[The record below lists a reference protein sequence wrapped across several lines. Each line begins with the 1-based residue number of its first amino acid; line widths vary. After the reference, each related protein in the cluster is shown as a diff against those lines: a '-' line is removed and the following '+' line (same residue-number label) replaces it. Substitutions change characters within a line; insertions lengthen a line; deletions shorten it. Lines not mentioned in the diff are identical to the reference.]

1 MFAHRF
7 VLTHEFEIRKSSVEM
22 ERNMTLSE
30 CYEEM
35 GADLQEV
42 LRRLKTEERIGK
54 FLKLILT
61 DTNYESLCKAL
72 EEKNY
77 EQAFTHIHNLK
88 GLAMNLGLTP
98 LLVPAQ
104 ELCEE
109 LRDGE
114 PERELKPLL
123 DEVAAAYQ
131 KVLGIVERLD

>member
-1 MFAHRF
+1 
-7 VLTHEFEIRKSSVEM
+7 M

-61 DTNYESLCKAL
+61 DTNYELLCKAL

-114 PERELKPLL
+114 PERNFKPLL
-123 DEVAAAYQ
+123 AEVAAAYQ
-131 KVLGIVERLD
+131 KVIGIVERLD

>member
-1 MFAHRF
+1 
-7 VLTHEFEIRKSSVEM
+7 
-22 ERNMTLSE
+22 MTLSE

-61 DTNYESLCKAL
+61 DTNYELLCKAL

-114 PERELKPLL
+114 PERDLKPLL
-123 DEVAAAYQ
+123 AEVAAAYQ
-131 KVLGIVERLD
+131 KVIGIVERLD

>member
-1 MFAHRF
+1 
-7 VLTHEFEIRKSSVEM
+7 
-22 ERNMTLSE
+22 MTLSE

-35 GADLQEV
+35 GADLHEV

-61 DTNYESLCKAL
+61 DTNYKAL

-98 LLVPAQ
+98 LLVPAR

-114 PERELKPLL
+114 PERDLKPLL
-123 DEVAAAYQ
+123 DEVAAGYQ

>member
-1 MFAHRF
+1 
-7 VLTHEFEIRKSSVEM
+7 
-22 ERNMTLSE
+22 MTLSE

-35 GADLQEV
+35 GADLHEV

-114 PERELKPLL
+114 PERELNRFWMRWRRHIRKSL
-123 DEVAAAYQ
+123 
-131 KVLGIVERLD
+131 VLSKDLTEITV

>member
-1 MFAHRF
+1 
-7 VLTHEFEIRKSSVEM
+7 
-22 ERNMTLSE
+22 MTLEE
-30 CYEEM
+30 CYKEM

-61 DTNYESLCKAL
+61 DTNYELLCKAL

-114 PERELKPLL
+114 PERDLKPLL
-123 DEVAAAYQ
+123 AEVAAAYQ
-131 KVLGIVERLD
+131 KVIGIVERLD

>member
-1 MFAHRF
+1 
-7 VLTHEFEIRKSSVEM
+7 
-22 ERNMTLSE
+22 MTLSE

-61 DTNYESLCKAL
+61 DTNYELLCKAL

-114 PERELKPLL
+114 PERDLKPLL
-123 DEVAAAYQ
+123 AEVAAAYQ

>member
-1 MFAHRF
+1 
-7 VLTHEFEIRKSSVEM
+7 
-22 ERNMTLSE
+22 MTLEE
-30 CYEEM
+30 CYKEM

-54 FLKLILT
+54 FLKRILT
-61 DTNYESLCKAL
+61 DTNYELLCKAL

-114 PERELKPLL
+114 PERDLKPLL
-123 DEVAAAYQ
+123 AEVAAAYQ
-131 KVLGIVERLD
+131 KVIGIVERLD

>member
-1 MFAHRF
+1 
-7 VLTHEFEIRKSSVEM
+7 
-22 ERNMTLSE
+22 MTLEE
-30 CYEEM
+30 CYKEM

-61 DTNYESLCKAL
+61 DTNYELLCKAL

-104 ELCEE
+104 GLCEE

-114 PERELKPLL
+114 PERDLKPLL
-123 DEVAAAYQ
+123 AEVAAAYQ
-131 KVLGIVERLD
+131 KVIGIVERLD

>member
-1 MFAHRF
+1 
-7 VLTHEFEIRKSSVEM
+7 
-22 ERNMTLSE
+22 MTLEE
-30 CYEEM
+30 CYKEM

-61 DTNYESLCKAL
+61 DTNYELLCKAL

-114 PERELKPLL
+114 PERDLNPLL
-123 DEVAAAYQ
+123 AEVAAAYQ
-131 KVLGIVERLD
+131 KVIGIVERLD

>member
-1 MFAHRF
+1 
-7 VLTHEFEIRKSSVEM
+7 
-22 ERNMTLSE
+22 MTLEE
-30 CYEEM
+30 CYKEM

-61 DTNYESLCKAL
+61 DTNYELLCKAL

-114 PERELKPLL
+114 PERDLKPLL
-123 DEVAAAYQ
+123 AEVAAAYQ
-131 KVLGIVERLD
+131 KVIGIVERLV

>member
-1 MFAHRF
+1 
-7 VLTHEFEIRKSSVEM
+7 
-22 ERNMTLSE
+22 MTLEE
-30 CYEEM
+30 CYKEM

-72 EEKNY
+72 EEKDY
-77 EQAFTHIHNLK
+77 EQAFTHVHNLK

-98 LLVPAQ
+98 LLIPTQ

-131 KVLGIVERLD
+131 KVLGIVERLDGDNSVKSWNFG

>member
-1 MFAHRF
+1 
-7 VLTHEFEIRKSSVEM
+7 
-22 ERNMTLSE
+22 MTLEE
-30 CYEEM
+30 CYKEM

-61 DTNYESLCKAL
+61 DTNYELLCKAL

-114 PERELKPLL
+114 PERDLKPLL
-123 DEVAAAYQ
+123 AEVAAAYQ
-131 KVLGIVERLD
+131 KVIGIVERID

>member
-1 MFAHRF
+1 
-7 VLTHEFEIRKSSVEM
+7 
-22 ERNMTLSE
+22 MTLEE
-30 CYEEM
+30 CYKEM

-54 FLKLILT
+54 FLKLILI
-61 DTNYESLCKAL
+61 DTNYELLCKAL

-114 PERELKPLL
+114 PERDLKPLL
-123 DEVAAAYQ
+123 AEVAAAYQ
-131 KVLGIVERLD
+131 KVIGIVERLD

>member
-1 MFAHRF
+1 
-7 VLTHEFEIRKSSVEM
+7 
-22 ERNMTLSE
+22 MTLSE

-35 GADLQEV
+35 GADLHEV

-72 EEKNY
+72 EEK
-77 EQAFTHIHNLK
+77 AFTHVHNLK

-98 LLVPAQ
+98 LLIPTQ

>member
-1 MFAHRF
+1 
-7 VLTHEFEIRKSSVEM
+7 
-22 ERNMTLSE
+22 MTLSE

-35 GADLQEV
+35 GAVLHEV

>member
-1 MFAHRF
+1 
-7 VLTHEFEIRKSSVEM
+7 
-22 ERNMTLSE
+22 MTLSE

-35 GADLQEV
+35 GADLHEV

-54 FLKLILT
+54 FLKLILK

-77 EQAFTHIHNLK
+77 EQAMK
-88 GLAMNLGLTP
+88 LGLTP

>member
-1 MFAHRF
+1 M
-7 VLTHEFEIRKSSVEM
+7 EM

-61 DTNYESLCKAL
+61 DTNYELLCKAL

-114 PERELKPLL
+114 PERDLKLL
-123 DEVAAAYQ
+123 LAEVAAAYQ
-131 KVLGIVERLD
+131 KVIGIVERLD

>member
-1 MFAHRF
+1 
-7 VLTHEFEIRKSSVEM
+7 
-22 ERNMTLSE
+22 MTLSE

-35 GADLQEV
+35 GADLHEV

-54 FLKLILT
+54 FLKLILK

-98 LLVPAQ
+98 LWFRRRSCVRNLGMVNRKGILNRFWMRWRRLIRKSLVLSKNLT
-104 ELCEE
+104 E
-109 LRDGE
+109 
-114 PERELKPLL
+114 
-123 DEVAAAYQ
+123 
-131 KVLGIVERLD
+131 ITM

>member
-1 MFAHRF
+1 
-7 VLTHEFEIRKSSVEM
+7 
-22 ERNMTLSE
+22 MTLEE
-30 CYEEM
+30 CYKEM

-61 DTNYESLCKAL
+61 DTNYELLCKAL

-104 ELCEE
+104 ELCEK

-114 PERELKPLL
+114 PERDLKPLL
-123 DEVAAAYQ
+123 AEVAAAYQ
-131 KVLGIVERLD
+131 KVIGIVERLD

>member
-1 MFAHRF
+1 
-7 VLTHEFEIRKSSVEM
+7 
-22 ERNMTLSE
+22 MTLSE

-35 GADLQEV
+35 GADLHEV
-42 LRRLKTEERIGK
+42 LRRLKTEEK

-114 PERELKPLL
+114 PERDFKPLL

>member
-1 MFAHRF
+1 
-7 VLTHEFEIRKSSVEM
+7 
-22 ERNMTLSE
+22 MTLNE

-35 GADLQEV
+35 GADLHEV

-61 DTNYESLCKAL
+61 DTNYESLCKEL
-72 EEKNY
+72 EEKDY
-77 EQAFTHIHNLK
+77 EQAFTHVHNLK

-98 LLVPAQ
+98 LLIPAQ

>member
-1 MFAHRF
+1 
-7 VLTHEFEIRKSSVEM
+7 
-22 ERNMTLSE
+22 MTLEE
-30 CYEEM
+30 CYKEM

-61 DTNYESLCKAL
+61 DTNYELLCKAL

-114 PERELKPLL
+114 PERDLKPLL
-123 DEVAAAYQ
+123 AEVAAVYQ
-131 KVLGIVERLD
+131 KVIGIVERLD